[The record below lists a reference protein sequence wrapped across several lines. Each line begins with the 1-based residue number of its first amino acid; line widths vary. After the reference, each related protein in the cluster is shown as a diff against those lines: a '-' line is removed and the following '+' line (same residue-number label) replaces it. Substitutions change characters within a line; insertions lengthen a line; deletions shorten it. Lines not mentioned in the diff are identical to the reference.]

1 MAFAVSEEWVAKRIR
16 LNSEVV
22 DDAARLR
29 IKSGEEETVAGWVE
43 RLFDDGPYMSA
54 SIMGIDYEIL
64 REKVEGPQ
72 EK

>member
-29 IKSGEEETVAGWVE
+29 IKSGDVETVAEWVE
-43 RLFDDGPYMSA
+43 RLFDDGPYMAA
-54 SIMGIDYEIL
+54 SIMEINYETL